1 MQQLEVSAVKRS
13 LQLHINTNSQQRGLQ
28 QRALQQRGLQQRG
41 FQQRGLQQRCVYGSH
56 AQESQQHIFQ
66 HHDAA

>member
-41 FQQRGLQQRCVYGSH
+41 LQQRCVYGSH

>member
-28 QRALQQRGLQQRG
+28 QRALQQRGLQQR
-41 FQQRGLQQRCVYGSH
+41 CVYGSH

>member
-28 QRALQQRGLQQRG
+28 QRGLQQRGL
-41 FQQRGLQQRCVYGSH
+41 QQRGLQQRCVYGSH

>member
-28 QRALQQRGLQQRG
+28 QR
-41 FQQRGLQQRCVYGSH
+41 GLQQRCVYGSH

>member
-13 LQLHINTNSQQRGLQ
+13 LQLHINTNS
-28 QRALQQRGLQQRG
+28 QQRGLQQRG

>member
-28 QRALQQRGLQQRG
+28 QRGL
-41 FQQRGLQQRCVYGSH
+41 QQRGLQQRCVYGSH